1 MERMKIEKDS
11 VASTRKAASLF
22 PSRKMTQSR
31 IHRTH
36 RSSNQ
41 REEREDASC
50 AVHLS
55 RRPQMGWLLAHL
67 HKRDAKQASD
77 RSKPPAKEQRRP
89 RSISFV
95 YFLKTEFFK
104 SFQTHFKIWF

>member
-1 MERMKIEKDS
+1 
-11 VASTRKAASLF
+11 
-22 PSRKMTQSR
+22 
-31 IHRTH
+31 
-36 RSSNQ
+36 
-41 REEREDASC
+41 
-50 AVHLS
+50 
-55 RRPQMGWLLAHL
+55 MGWLLAHL